1 MNEPRMNAYLPKVSI
16 ITPSF
21 NQGNFIRA
29 TIESVLAQTYANIE
43 YILIDGGST
52 DDTMAVVGEYHDRI
66 DVIVHERD
74 HGQSDAINKGFRLAT
89 GDLVGWINSD
99 DLLYPDCVER
109 IVALY
114 RTHADGAIFYGAYS
128 DWIDRDGQLTGF
140 RHLPIPNRAY
150 LLNQRADFVQQG
162 SFYATRYV
170 RAVGYLDETI
180 HYCMDLDLWLKLLT
194 KGPIY
199 CDNGPAMAAFR
210 RWEATKT
217 STGGGRF
224 LRDIRQTLR
233 RHGASSFA
241 PTVIN
246 TQYGA
251 LRESLRQTP
260 FFRILKGLRPLVNKS
275 HAYRPLSVY
284 TPYGRSTDSD
294 AESA

>member
-1 MNEPRMNAYLPKVSI
+1 MNAHLPKVSI

-21 NQGNFIRA
+21 NQGDFIRA

-52 DDTMAVVGEYHDRI
+52 DDTMAVVDAYRDRI
-66 DVIVHERD
+66 DIIVCERD

-89 GDLVGWINSD
+89 GDLIGWINSD

-109 IVALY
+109 IVSLY
-114 RTHADGAIFYGAYS
+114 QNHPDGAIFYGAHS
-128 DWIDRDGQLTGF
+128 DWIDRDGQIVGF
-140 RHLPIPNRAY
+140 RHLPIPNRTY
-150 LLNQRADFVQQG
+150 LLNQRSDIIQQG
-162 SFYATRYV
+162 SFYAANHV

-199 CDNGPAMAAFR
+199 YDDGPAIAAFR

-233 RHGASSFA
+233 RHGASSLA
-241 PTVIN
+241 PTVIS

-251 LRESLRQTP
+251 LRESLRPTP
-260 FFRILKGLRPLVNKS
+260 FFRILKGLRPLVNKRYAHRS
-275 HAYRPLSVY
+275 LSVC
-284 TPYGRSTDSD
+284 PPHGRSTDLGTK
-294 AESA
+294 SA